1 MKHLKK
7 MKRPQLGTILA
18 SLALIVA
25 LGGTATAASGL
36 INGKQLKNNSVTGKK
51 LKNKTITKNKLA
63 PKTITAL
70 KGQKGEKGDTGV
82 QGPKGDQGAPGI
94 NGVNGVVAP
103 VYGESVGS
111 INIPANTELGVTTL
125 PVPAGKYIVTA
136 NVSITTNAT
145 DVVSCGIAANNSGGE
160 NNNTYDNNGGGRS
173 TIPIQ
178 MVTENANVTS
188 ISLGC
193 AAGDQVAG
201 VSGDILAIPV
211 Q

>member
-1 MKHLKK
+1 MKYLKN

-36 INGKQLKNNSVTGKK
+36 INGKKIKNNTVTGKK

-63 PKTITAL
+63 PATVKAL
-70 KGQKGEKGDTGV
+70 KGQKGATGAAGI
-82 QGPKGDQGAPGI
+82 QGPQGDPGL
-94 NGVNGVVAP
+94 NGVVSP
-103 VYGESVGS
+103 FYTDSGSV
-111 INIPANTELGVTTL
+111 NVPADTELGITTL
-125 PVPAGKYIVTA
+125 NVPAGRYIVTA

-145 DVVSCGIAANNSGGE
+145 NSVSCGVSANNTGGE
-160 NNNTYDNNGGGRS
+160 NSSTYDNDGGGRT
-173 TIPIQ
+173 TIPVQ
-178 MVTENANVTS
+178 FVTENANVTALT
-188 ISLGC
+188 LGC
-193 AAGDQVAG
+193 AAGNQIAG

>member
-1 MKHLKK
+1 MEYLKN

-36 INGKQLKNNSVTGKK
+36 INGKKIKNNTVTGKK

-63 PKTITAL
+63 PATVKAL
-70 KGQKGEKGDTGV
+70 KGQKGATGAAGI
-82 QGPKGDQGAPGI
+82 QGPQGDPGL
-94 NGVNGVVAP
+94 NGVVSP
-103 VYGESVGS
+103 FYTDSGSV
-111 INIPANTELGVTTL
+111 NVPADTELGITTL
-125 PVPAGKYIVTA
+125 NVPAGRYIVTA

-145 DVVSCGIAANNSGGE
+145 NSVSCGVSANNTGGE
-160 NNNTYDNNGGGRS
+160 NSSTYDNDGGGRT
-173 TIPIQ
+173 TIPVQ
-178 MVTENANVTS
+178 FVTENANVTALT
-188 ISLGC
+188 LGC
-193 AAGDQVAG
+193 AAGNQIAG